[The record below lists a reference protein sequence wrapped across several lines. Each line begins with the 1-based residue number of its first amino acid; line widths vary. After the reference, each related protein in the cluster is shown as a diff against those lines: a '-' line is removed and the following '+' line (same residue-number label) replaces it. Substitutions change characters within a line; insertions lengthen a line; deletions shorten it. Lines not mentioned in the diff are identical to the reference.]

1 MDTTYDYYFVV
12 VRPFD
17 AGKQTTENNIV
28 KHCIDTSK
36 HGSKTF

>member
-28 KHCIDTSK
+28 KHCFDTSK